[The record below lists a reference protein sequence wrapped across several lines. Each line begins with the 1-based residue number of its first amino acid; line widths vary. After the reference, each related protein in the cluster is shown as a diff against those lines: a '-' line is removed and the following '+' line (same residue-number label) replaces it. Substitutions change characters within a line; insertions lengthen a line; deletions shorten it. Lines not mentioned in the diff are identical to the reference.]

1 MWRGRAGVIL
11 ISVAIALLTACASG
25 ASPTVTRPAPSA
37 PTAAASATAPPTP
50 GATPGA
56 LASPGT
62 PGTIATPSAWPP
74 VARLA
79 VAALASEARIPA
91 SDIRVVRADP
101 HEWPDT
107 SLGCPEPGRVYLDV
121 ITPGYVIVLQAQGRQ
136 YEYHTDRS
144 QMVVHCASNQ
154 SSATP
159 GTAGETTP
167 VNDLPNPVR
176 LAIAALA
183 DELHVATSTIE
194 VVTAEPVEWPNSSL
208 GCPQPGRAYLQIVT
222 PGYRVVLAANG
233 QRYEYHTNNRDM
245 IVRC

>member
-1 MWRGRAGVIL
+1 MWRGRAGIIL
-11 ISVAIALLTACASG
+11 ISVAITLLTACASG
-25 ASPTVTRPAPSA
+25 VSPTATQSA
-37 PTAAASATAPPTP
+37 PLTPTATASATTTPPAQGTTP
-50 GATPGA
+50 GAI
-56 LASPGT
+56 ASPGT
-62 PGTIATPSAWPP
+62 PGTPSAWPP

-159 GTAGETTP
+159 GTPGETTP
-167 VNDLPNPVR
+167 VNDMPNPVR
-176 LAIAALA
+176 LAVAALA
-183 DELHVATSTIE
+183 DELHVATSAIA
-194 VVTAEPVEWPNSSL
+194 VVAAEPVEWPDSSL

-245 IVRC
+245 VVRC